1 MKKLLLALALTLS
14 TSALARAQTGGLE
27 RRIGDALVGPVHTAR
42 GETAVYVRQDGALVE
57 GPRRLSSSVSYSE
70 DGKRRE
76 EESYAEDGTLRQ
88 RFVEV
93 YDDAGRM
100 TEQESYNGRGGLLAK
115 VVARPDAGEVLTYGP
130 DSKLRQR
137 VITVRGEGGVT
148 ESRTYDA
155 SGALLKRGV
164 LERGDGGAV
173 AKTYDANGT
182 LRSEAT
188 ARRSEGGERSNE
200 EQRYGADG
208 APAAR
213 RVATHVAGSGDA
225 EVSVERPRGSQVER
239 TRVTREYDTRGNVV
253 KSVSYVW
260 DNAGGEFAPSSV
272 AYYTITYYR

>member
-1 MKKLLLALALTLS
+1 MKGLQAKRLLIPLTLALLAPA
-14 TSALARAQTGGLE
+14 SAFAQSGGLE

-42 GETAVYVRQDGALVE
+42 VETASYFKQDGALVE
-57 GPRRLSSSVSYSE
+57 GPRRLSSSVTYSE

-93 YDDAGRM
+93 YDDAGRVI
-100 TEQESYNGRGGLLAK
+100 EQETYDGRGGLLAK

-130 DSKLRQR
+130 DGKLLQR
-137 VITVRGEGGVT
+137 VVTARGEGGVT
-148 ESRTYDA
+148 ESKTYDA

-164 LERGDGGAV
+164 SEDG
-173 AKTYDANGT
+173 AN
-182 LRSEAT
+182 
-188 ARRSEGGERSNE
+188 
-200 EQRYGADG
+200 G

-213 RVATHVAGSGDA
+213 RVASIGAGSGSVD
-225 EVSVERPRGSQVER
+225 VSAERPRGSQFEK

-260 DNAGGEFAPSSV
+260 DNAAGDFAPSSV
-272 AYYTITYYR
+272 AYYTVTYYR